1 MRIGMICPYSLTV
14 PGGVQ
19 TQVLGLARAL
29 RRKGHA
35 VRLLAPCD
43 GPPPD
48 AGVTPL
54 GLSLPT
60 ASNGSVA
67 PVAPDPSAQLRTIRA
82 IRDEA
87 FEVVHLHEPLSPGPT
102 TTALL
107 MKPAPL
113 LGTFHMAGRSLSYE
127 LMPRVVRYLAD
138 RLDDRVAVSEDA
150 LATAKRSLGRH
161 YDLVFNGVEVN
172 RYDESPTHAGD
183 APTILFIGRHEQRKG
198 LRVLLD
204 AVNLLGPEVKVWIA
218 GEGPETES
226 LKAAYAGDSRLMW
239 LGAISEA
246 EKIARLKGAD
256 VFCAPSIRGESFG
269 VVLLEGMAA
278 GTPVVASDISGYANA
293 ARQGSDALLFAP
305 GDHAA
310 LAHALREVL
319 RDPRRSA
326 ALVAS
331 GRERAEQ
338 FSMAA
343 LADLYLA
350 RYERLLERAVAR
362 GETSPGA

>member
-1 MRIGMICPYSLTV
+1 MRIGMLCPYSLTV

-35 VRLLAPCD
+35 VRVLAPCD

-60 ASNGSVA
+60 AANGSVA

-82 IRDEA
+82 MRDEA
-87 FEVVHLHEPLSPGPT
+87 FDVVHLHEPLAPGPT

-107 MKPAPL
+107 TRPAPM

-127 LMPRVVRYLAD
+127 LMPNVVRYLAG

-150 LATAKRSLGRH
+150 RQMARDSLGGQ
-161 YDLVFNGVEVN
+161 YDLTFNAVEVR
-172 RYDESPTHAGD
+172 RYDESPTWSTDG
-183 APTILFIGRHEQRKG
+183 PTILFVGRHEERKG

-204 AVNLLGPEVKVWIA
+204 AVSLLAPDVRIWIA
-218 GEGPETES
+218 GDGPETES
-226 LKAAYAGDSRLMW
+226 LKATFAGDPRLEW
-239 LGAISEA
+239 LGAISES

-256 VFCAPSIRGESFG
+256 VFCAPSLHGESFG

-278 GTPVVASDISGYANA
+278 GTPVVASNIPGYANA
-293 ARQGSDALLFAP
+293 ARQGSDALLFAA
-305 GDHAA
+305 GDHEAMA
-310 LAHALREVL
+310 RALREAL
-319 RDPRRSA
+319 SDESKRA
-326 ALVAS
+326 GLVAS
-331 GRERAEQ
+331 GRERAEE
-338 FSMAA
+338 FSMAT
-343 LADLYLA
+343 LADFYVG
-350 RYERLLERAVAR
+350 RYEHMLDQAAR
-362 GETSPGA
+362 RR

>member
-29 RRKGHA
+29 RRDGHA
-35 VRLLAPCD
+35 VRVLAPCD

-60 ASNGSVA
+60 AANGSVA

-82 IRDEA
+82 MRDEA
-87 FEVVHLHEPLSPGPT
+87 FDVVHLHEPLAPGPT

-107 MKPAPL
+107 TKPAPL
-113 LGTFHMAGRSLSYE
+113 IGTFHMAGRSLSYE
-127 LMPRVVRYLAD
+127 LMPRVVRYLAG

-150 LATAKRSLGRH
+150 RTMARLNLGGH
-161 YDLVFNGVEVN
+161 YDLTFNGVEVR
-172 RYDESPTHAGD
+172 RYDESGTHPTDG
-183 APTILFIGRHEQRKG
+183 PTILFVGRHEERKG

-204 AVNLLGPEVKVWIA
+204 AVTLLPPDVRVWIA
-218 GEGPETES
+218 GDGPETET
-226 LKAAYAGDSRLMW
+226 LRATFAGDPRLVW
-239 LGAISEA
+239 LGAIDEG
-246 EKIARLKGAD
+246 EKIARLRGAD
-256 VFCAPSIRGESFG
+256 VFCAPSLRGESFG

-278 GTPVVASDISGYANA
+278 RTPVVASDIPGYANA
-293 ARQGSDALLFAP
+293 ARHGRDAALFPA
-305 GDHAA
+305 GDHEALAAA
-310 LAHALREVL
+310 LRDVL
-319 RDPRRSA
+319 RNEERRS

-331 GRERAEQ
+331 GRERAEE
-338 FSMAA
+338 FSMAR
-343 LADLYLA
+343 LAGLYVR
-350 RYERLLERAVAR
+350 RYERLLEEAILR
-362 GETSPGA
+362 G

>member
-35 VRLLAPCD
+35 CRVLAPCD

-60 ASNGSVA
+60 AANGSVA

-82 IRDEA
+82 MRDEA
-87 FEVVHLHEPLSPGPT
+87 FDVVHLHEPLAPGPT

-107 MKPAPL
+107 TKPAPL

-127 LMPRVVRYLAD
+127 LMPNVVRYLAG

-150 LATAKRSLGRH
+150 RRMARDSLGGE
-161 YDLVFNGVEVN
+161 YELTFNAVELR
-172 RYDESPTHAGD
+172 RYDDSPVFERES
-183 APTILFIGRHEQRKG
+183 PTILFVGRHEERKG

-204 AVNLLGPEVKVWIA
+204 AAAFLPPDVRIWIA
-218 GEGPETES
+218 GDGPQTAS
-226 LKAAYAGDSRLMW
+226 LRSAFAGDPRLEW
-239 LGAISEA
+239 LGTISEG
-246 EKIARLKGAD
+246 EKIARMKGAD
-256 VFCAPSIRGESFG
+256 VFCAPSLHGESFG

-278 GTPVVASDISGYANA
+278 GTPVVASDIPGYANA
-293 ARQGSDALLFAP
+293 ARQGRDARLFAP
-305 GDHAA
+305 GDVAA
-310 LAHALREVL
+310 LAAALRDVL
-319 RDPRRSA
+319 RDDTARA

-331 GRERAEQ
+331 GRERAEE

-343 LADLYLA
+343 LADFYLG
-350 RYERLLERAVAR
+350 RYQRLLDRAAQR
-362 GETSPGA
+362 R

>member
-35 VRLLAPCD
+35 VRVLAPCD

-60 ASNGSVA
+60 AANGSVA

-82 IRDEA
+82 MRDEA
-87 FEVVHLHEPLSPGPT
+87 FEVVHLHEPLAPGPT

-107 MKPAPL
+107 TRPAPM

-127 LMPRVVRYLAD
+127 LMPNVVRYLAG

-150 LATAKRSLGRH
+150 RRMARDSLGGQ
-161 YDLVFNGVEVN
+161 YDLTFNAVEVL
-172 RYDESPTHAGD
+172 RYDESSAFETD
-183 APTILFIGRHEQRKG
+183 SPTILFVGRHEERKG

-204 AVNLLGPEVKVWIA
+204 AAALLPSDVRIWIA
-218 GEGPETES
+218 GEGPETETLRAS
-226 LKAAYAGDSRLMW
+226 YAGDPRLEW
-239 LGAISEA
+239 LGAISEG

-256 VFCAPSIRGESFG
+256 VFCAPSLHGESFG

-278 GTPVVASDISGYANA
+278 GTPVVASDIPGYANA
-293 ARQGSDALLFAP
+293 ARQGSDALLFTP
-305 GDHAA
+305 GDHEA
-310 LAHALREVL
+310 LAQALRVVL
-319 RDPRRSA
+319 TDEAKRD

-331 GRERAEQ
+331 GRERAQE

-343 LADLYLA
+343 LADFYVA
-350 RYERLLERAVAR
+350 RYEHMLGLAAQRR
-362 GETSPGA
+362 

>member
-35 VRLLAPCD
+35 CRVLAPCD

-60 ASNGSVA
+60 AANGSVA

-82 IRDEA
+82 MRDEA
-87 FEVVHLHEPLSPGPT
+87 FDVVHLHEPLAPGPT

-107 MKPAPL
+107 TKPAPL

-127 LMPRVVRYLAD
+127 LMPNVVRYLAG

-150 LATAKRSLGRH
+150 RRMASDSLGGH
-161 YDLVFNGVEVN
+161 YDLTFNAVEVR
-172 RYDESPTHAGD
+172 RYDESPALEADG
-183 APTILFIGRHEQRKG
+183 PSILFVGRHEERKG

-204 AVNLLGPEVKVWIA
+204 AVALMPADVRIWIA
-218 GEGPETES
+218 GEGPETET
-226 LKAAYAGDSRLMW
+226 LKAAYAGDPRLEW
-239 LGAISEA
+239 LGAISEG

-256 VFCAPSIRGESFG
+256 VFCAPSLHGESFG

-278 GTPVVASDISGYANA
+278 GTPVVASDIPGYANA

-305 GDHAA
+305 GDHQA
-310 LAHALREVL
+310 LASALREVL
-319 RDPRRSA
+319 ADA
-326 ALVAS
+326 ATRARLVAS
-331 GRERAEQ
+331 GRERAEE
-338 FSMAA
+338 FSMST
-343 LADLYLA
+343 LADYYVA
-350 RYERLLERAVAR
+350 RYEKMLGSAAQRR
-362 GETSPGA
+362 